1 MATSSTEISAL
12 LRERILSGA
21 IQPGERLQQIPLSE
35 SLGVSRTPLREAL
48 VTLTNE
54 GLLIYEPNRGYTVR
68 AFSLNDVLAA
78 FDVRARLEALAC
90 GLAAKRGMSPAAL
103 RVLTQCVETGDRIL
117 SKGFLD
123 PNDLEPYRQM
133 NVEFHD
139 TVIQAANN
147 RYVTDFVRQCHN
159 VPLASDRIFVWEDYE
174 VIKRS
179 HDDHRRIAEA
189 LAERDG
195 DRAEFLMREH
205 VFFAGVVLQR
215 SLDKGLQ
222 QKRIKFNLATAAGSL

>member
-1 MATSSTEISAL
+1 MANSSTEIGDL
-12 LRERILSGA
+12 LRERILSGE
-21 IQPGERLQQIPLSE
+21 IPPGERLQQIPLAE

-48 VTLTNE
+48 ATLMNE

-68 AFSLNDVLAA
+68 AFSLSDVLAA

-90 GLAAKRGMSPAAL
+90 GLAARRGMSSEAL
-103 RVLTQCVETGDRIL
+103 RVLDECVETGDRIL

-123 PNDLEPYRQM
+123 PDDLGPYRQM

-139 TVIQAANN
+139 TVIQAADN

-174 VIKRS
+174 IIKRS

-189 LAERDG
+189 LSERDG
-195 DRAEFLMREH
+195 ERAEYLMREH
-205 VFFAGVVLQR
+205 VYFAGLVLQR

-222 QKRIKFNLATAAGSL
+222 QKRIRFNLADEVSSL

>member
-1 MATSSTEISAL
+1 MATSSTEISDL
-12 LRERILSGA
+12 LRERILSGE
-21 IQPGERLQQIPLSE
+21 IRPGERLQQIPLSE

-48 VTLTNE
+48 AILTNE

-68 AFSLNDVLAA
+68 SFSLDDVLAA

-90 GLAAKRGMSPAAL
+90 GLAARRGLSSATR
-103 RVLTQCVETGDRIL
+103 RVLAECVVRGDRIL
-117 SKGFLD
+117 SRGTLD
-123 PNDLEPYRQM
+123 PNDLGPYRQM

-139 TVIQAANN
+139 AIIQAANN

-189 LAERDG
+189 LSERDG
-195 DRAEFLMREH
+195 ERAEYLMREH
-205 VFFAGVVLQR
+205 VYFAGQVLKH
-215 SLDKGLQ
+215 SLDQGLQ
-222 QKRIKFNLATAAGSL
+222 QKRAKFNMAAVEVL

>member
-1 MATSSTEISAL
+1 VATSSTEIGDL
-12 LRERILSGA
+12 LRERILSGE
-21 IQPGERLQQIPLSE
+21 IPPGERLQQIPLSE

-48 VTLTNE
+48 ATLMNE

-68 AFSLNDVLAA
+68 AFSLRDVLAA

-90 GLAAKRGMSPAAL
+90 GLAARRGMSPGAL
-103 RVLTQCVETGDRIL
+103 RVLDACVETGDRIL

-123 PNDLEPYRQM
+123 PDDLGPYRQM

-139 TVIQAANN
+139 TVIQAADN

-189 LAERDG
+189 LSERDG
-195 DRAEFLMREH
+195 ERAEYLMREH
-205 VFFAGVVLQR
+205 VYFAGLVLQR

-222 QKRIKFNLATAAGSL
+222 QKRIRFNLADGVGSL